1 MLPLPGVFS
10 AAGVASGMASLG
22 AIMIIA
28 AGHETAFPARVQLIW
43 QPLRYLGLWSYSLY
57 LWHWAILVVVL
68 QMLGRQLVLPES
80 IALITLTVALSAGLW
95 RFVERP
101 ARRAALRD
109 SHVLGLGAGTGLV
122 LAVLAFTLTSYS
134 GLGQRSQIIVD
145 RMAGYI
151 EARNPLRPLCHVG
164 DCSDW
169 SVDTCALGVP
179 GDRAPDVVLIGD
191 SHADHWAPGLDL
203 VLEQRNLSGVQWS
216 GSSCIPIIDVVID
229 LNDRVLDGCTT
240 MMANIVGQL
249 DQWRAPRTVVLAA
262 RWSAYFEGGQ
272 FVENEEPE
280 VFLGLQN
287 EVTDTLEASQNA
299 FREGLSRTV
308 ERLTDQG
315 HRVIVLGQAPEFAD
329 SQNDCV
335 VQALLDA
342 APINCGPSHDAI
354 LQRVGPG
361 NAAVESVVIR
371 HGAHFINPTDLLCD
385 IEACQLVRDGVYLYF
400 DDDHLNAEE
409 AKLITPE
416 LFLGLALQ

>member
-1 MLPLPGVFS
+1 M
-10 AAGVASGMASLG
+10 
-22 AIMIIA
+22 
-28 AGHETAFPARVQLIW
+28 
-43 QPLRYLGLWSYSLY
+43 
-57 LWHWAILVVVL
+57 
-68 QMLGRQLVLPES
+68 
-80 IALITLTVALSAGLW
+80 
-95 RFVERP
+95 
-101 ARRAALRD
+101 
-109 SHVLGLGAGTGLV
+109 
-122 LAVLAFTLTSYS
+122 
-134 GLGQRSQIIVD
+134 
-145 RMAGYI
+145 
-151 EARNPLRPLCHVG
+151 
-164 DCSDW
+164 
-169 SVDTCALGVP
+169 
-179 GDRAPDVVLIGD
+179 
-191 SHADHWAPGLDL
+191 
-203 VLEQRNLSGVQWS
+203 
-216 GSSCIPIIDVVID
+216 
-229 LNDRVLDGCTT
+229 
-240 MMANIVGQL
+240 
-249 DQWRAPRTVVLAA
+249 LAA